1 LEKLAE
7 IDDERRGFLR
17 LAAKDR
23 ITDQELDE
31 ELAALEESR
40 RTAERELK
48 DLRRHKERVDQM
60 EQDRDA
66 VFEHY
71 ASLAPEA
78 LDSRTPE
85 ERNHLYKMLRLK
97 VWLAKSGDLEI
108 EMSGVPVDGL
118 DRSSFITQVTVRHA
132 PRNGRPSVLYFRA
145 LLSEGSDPRVHLH
158 RA

>member
-7 IDDERRGFLR
+7 IDDERRGFL
-17 LAAKDR
+17 LFAAKDR
-23 ITDQELDE
+23 IADQELDE
-31 ELAALEESR
+31 ELAALEETR

-108 EMSGVPVDGL
+108 EMAGVLLDGL
-118 DRSSFITQVTVRHA
+118 DASSSMTQGTSRSA
-132 PRNGRPSVLYFRA
+132 PMGGRS
-145 LLSEGSDPRVHLH
+145 
-158 RA
+158 